1 MDKTRSI
8 LVRADV
14 KDRLISL
21 INQIAKV
28 PVDQIQEDATVD
40 NQLQMQSVAF
50 VELQVAIE
58 EEFEVQIDPI
68 RVVELNRFGNIVDY
82 IYECVTSGAG

>member
-1 MDKTRSI
+1 MYKTRSM
-8 LVRADV
+8 LVREDV
-14 KDRLISL
+14 TDRLISL

-82 IYECVTSGAG
+82 IYECITSGAG